1 MLERTSQVS
10 QRPAKTSNSPLGIRM
25 KIKESKLLRI
35 IREVIADVNIP
46 ESIDAMEQRHFGI
59 NTQDIGSL
67 VELYRDAAQD
77 LELPFLNPGEA
88 FFQVMSKK
96 FGMPITFI
104 GNGAFRATLGIGDQ
118 FVVKLSNSSTESF
131 NEMNRAD
138 YMLGTDKSIGHVFPR
153 AFLHASDFNW
163 VLLERVAHI
172 EDAYQLQSYFR
183 SPILVD
189 PSSQVNSD
197 DLAALSI
204 SIFTSRYMNLIK
216 ISLGMPAKGKI
227 NGKNIY
233 RILPDDILLK
243 DIDFKKYV
251 NVIRVDAY
259 NLDEL
264 TLGDL
269 RWSLM
274 QSPTY
279 LKLFKAIKKYGIEV
293 SEIRSDN
300 MGIAADGS
308 LVMLDSSI

>member
-1 MLERTSQVS
+1 
-10 QRPAKTSNSPLGIRM
+10 M
-25 KIKESKLLRI
+25 KMKESKLLRI
-35 IREVIADVNIP
+35 IREAIADVNIP
-46 ESIDAMEQRHFGI
+46 ETIDTMEQRHFGI

-67 VELYRDAAQD
+67 VELYRDVAKD
-77 LELPFLNPGEA
+77 LELPNLNPGEE

-104 GNGAFRATLGIGDQ
+104 GNGAFRVTLGIGDQ
-118 FVVKLSNSSTESF
+118 FVVKLSRSSIESF
-131 NEMNRAD
+131 NEMNRDD

-153 AFLHASDFNW
+153 AFLHAPDFSW

-172 EDAYQLQSYFR
+172 EDAHQLQSYFR

-189 PSSQVNSD
+189 PSLQVNSD
-197 DLAALSI
+197 NLAALSI

-216 ISLGMPAKGKI
+216 ISLGMPANGKI
-227 NGKNIY
+227 NGKNMY

-293 SEIRSDN
+293 SEIRSEN

-308 LVMLDSSI
+308 LVMLDSSM